1 MRNGVWKIECE
12 GVYVGEITDAEYQ
25 GMLKQVKKNLMLYP
39 FQIAHSVYVTFKLFL
54 ECIPMSTMFCV
65 LLAGLYASLHGAQFN
80 EYFGEDPA
88 RLFAI
93 VFQVSF
99 AAGLLSTVT
108 APLFYG
114 FLGVGYRNIKAEQ
127 LHLAIR
133 RHISLAASGAL
144 KLSFTAS
151 TETLDKP
158 IESEASA

>member
-1 MRNGVWKIECE
+1 MRNGVWRIECE
-12 GVYVGEITDAEYQ
+12 GVYVGEISDAEYL
-25 GMLKQVKKNLMLYP
+25 GMLKQVKKNLMIYP
-39 FQIAHSVYVTFKLFL
+39 FQIAHSVYVTFKIFL

-65 LLAGLYASLHGAQFN
+65 LLAGLYGSLHGTQFN
-80 EYFGEDPA
+80 EYFADDPA

-99 AAGLLSTVT
+99 AAGLLSTFT

-114 FLGVGYRNIKAEQ
+114 FLGVGYRNIKSEQ

-133 RHISLAASGAL
+133 RHISLAASGTL

-151 TETLDKP
+151 TDTLDKP
-158 IESEASA
+158 FESEVSE